1 MIDFTAK
8 ILVKA
13 LQNITSW
20 DILEDRVSYNRIPI
34 KKLQSILFNYGDG
47 IDETA
52 VLSKIMYIKNWIDV
66 QKRGGMWDFQA
77 ADN

>member
-34 KKLQSILFNYGDG
+34 KKLQSILFNSEDG

-52 VLSKIMYIKNWIDV
+52 LLRKLRYL
-66 QKRGGMWDFQA
+66 
-77 ADN
+77 